1 MIFKKTH
8 LNCLNLVLYICL
20 TGIIILQNNYRNKI
34 ISETKNINYFQ
45 EEQRLKSRIK
55 LQKIVPSF
63 GFNNLK
69 ADWLFLNFIQYF
81 GDKSARN
88 QTGYNLTSEYFA
100 AIINYDIKFLEAY
113 LTLANANTMYAAQ
126 PEQSISFI
134 EQILDSASPE
144 NSSELYYLL
153 WLYKAY
159 DELFFLGDIQAAQF
173 SYSQIKQWREQEQP
187 NLQNNITANYFFPNT
202 ESLNN
207 SSDIIPAQILA
218 WSTVLPHV
226 RDIET
231 QQKIRKKITT
241 LKSRLVQAK

>member
-20 TGIIILQNNYRNKI
+20 IGIIILQNNYRNKI
-34 ISETKNINYFQ
+34 ISQAKTINYFQ
-45 EEQRLKSRIK
+45 EEQRVKSRIK
-55 LQKIVPSF
+55 LQKIVPTF

-134 EQILDSASPE
+134 EEILDSTSPK
-144 NSSELYYLL
+144 NYSELYYLL

-159 DELFFLGDIQAAQF
+159 DELFFLGNIQAAKF
-173 SYSQIKQWREQEQP
+173 SYSQIKQWSEQEQP
-187 NLQNNITANYFFPNT
+187 NRQNNITANYFPNP
-202 ESLNN
+202 EFLNTN
-207 SSDIIPAQILA
+207 PDITQAQILA

-226 RDIET
+226 RDIQT
-231 QQKIRKKITT
+231 QQKIKEKITN
-241 LKSRLVQAK
+241 LQFRLVQAK